1 MNKFW
6 KRALCAVLTA
16 SFAIG
21 ALTGCGGGDK
31 KAAGTSQPAAGQKV
45 KINFPTA
52 SASGA
57 LALGMLWFI
66 LRENGKRGDTAAP
79 PQVPDNLKGD
89 V

>member
-57 LALGMLWFI
+57 LYAV
-66 LRENGKRGDTAAP
+66 AP
-79 PQVPDNLKGD
+79 PSPTTGTRTCPACRLRARPRPAASPT
-89 V
+89 

>member
-31 KAAGTSQPAAGQKV
+31 KAAGTSQPAAGQ
-45 KINFPTA
+45 
-52 SASGA
+52 
-57 LALGMLWFI
+57 
-66 LRENGKRGDTAAP
+66 
-79 PQVPDNLKGD
+79 
-89 V
+89 